1 MKEPIAS
8 HTIPAASWES
18 VSIDLFG
25 PMPDH
30 KHVLVVTDL
39 SSRFPAAKVVSST
52 AAKPV
57 MKPLDNIYTDYGQ
70 PLVHR
75 TDNGPPFNSD
85 EFKRYSTDKGIEHV
99 RTYPYHPAVN
109 LAETFMKPLGKT
121 MKSVHYNNSDKE
133 EALKELLSS
142 YRATPHPATGEA
154 PGAILFRSGYRHDF
168 PRKTL
173 TEQEVNEASIRD
185 ENQRILRE
193 QVMNKSSHRTKSK
206 YLVGDRVYKRNP
218 VRNKFQPNFGPDT
231 YKIVCIGRGGA
242 TLQHEED
249 NHIITRHLDD
259 IKPAPQCDNNVLWFP
274 EDVYSDD
281 QHTVTTSVTTDND
294 PSIETPAE
302 QSYSRPHQE
311 HCQPSYLIDY
321 IMHKE

>member
-1 MKEPIAS
+1 MFTNKTVKEPIVS

-25 PMPDH
+25 PKPDH

-57 MKPLDNIYTDYGQ
+57 MKALDNIYMDYGQ

-99 RTYPYHPAVN
+99 RTYPYRPAAN
-109 LAETFMKPLGKT
+109 PAETFMKPLGKT
-121 MKSVHYNNSDKE
+121 MKSAHYNNSDKE

-154 PGAILFRSGYRHDF
+154 PGAILFC
-168 PRKTL
+168 TI
-173 TEQEVNEASIRD
+173 VSI
-185 ENQRILRE
+185 L
-193 QVMNKSSHRTKSK
+193 
-206 YLVGDRVYKRNP
+206 
-218 VRNKFQPNFGPDT
+218 
-231 YKIVCIGRGGA
+231 
-242 TLQHEED
+242 
-249 NHIITRHLDD
+249 
-259 IKPAPQCDNNVLWFP
+259 
-274 EDVYSDD
+274 
-281 QHTVTTSVTTDND
+281 
-294 PSIETPAE
+294 
-302 QSYSRPHQE
+302 
-311 HCQPSYLIDY
+311 SYLGIYANILNWKLLLSMAYVLPLGLYKKHGADS
-321 IMHKE
+321 